1 MAERAKC
8 ELLKDNFTLA
18 ICDILRQLDSIID
31 READSV
37 QLTITVNA
45 YTDTQ
50 ISIAY
55 PVNQEG
61 EDELEDN

>member
-1 MAERAKC
+1 MAEKGKN

-18 ICDILRQLDSIID
+18 VCDILRQLDSIID

-37 QLTITVNA
+37 RLTITVNA

-50 ISIAY
+50 ISVAY
-55 PVNQEG
+55 PTNK
-61 EDELEDN
+61 EDEDGLEDN